1 MNAHI
6 TKEEF
11 AEAYANN
18 YEGAVLSDL
27 ELENAVNDYNGR
39 VDNFLDALFEDVLAD
54 AREGGFNEIDP
65 KCCEHDYESACACCI
80 GECDNCYEEE
90 NTKTI

>member
-1 MNAHI
+1 MNAYT

-11 AEAYANN
+11 AQAYADN
-18 YEGAVLSDL
+18 YEGATLSDL

-54 AREGGFNEIDP
+54 AYEGGFNEEG
-65 KCCEHDYESACACCI
+65 K
-80 GECDNCYEEE
+80 
-90 NTKTI
+90 

>member
-65 KCCEHDYESACACCI
+65 KCCKHDFESACACCMK
-80 GECDNCYEEE
+80 ECPNCPDEEA
-90 NTKTI
+90 N

>member
-65 KCCEHDYESACACCI
+65 KCCKHDFESSCACCMKD
-80 GECDNCYEEE
+80 CPNCLDDEA
-90 NTKTI
+90 I